1 MAAIAQDVRRQH
13 ARRTRLD
20 PQLIDQCVRRTVAA
34 KAGVPFIWHDDIAN
48 ERLDP
53 VGNVRGPIDCI
64 GDNHV
69 SSPDGGHGTGLS
81 YNQVGLAPPVITSH
95 VPEMADPDQN
105 NAAQRIYLAI
115 QHDVERGRLVPG
127 QRLVE
132 GDLAAKYD
140 VGRNAVREA
149 MQRLEG
155 RGIVD
160 LTRHRSAAIRQL
172 SVEEMSDILDV
183 AEALM
188 VLLGRRAAANFA
200 EEKAAGVAALIATLE
215 ADPSALDF
223 TAVRRDFYRTMLAIA
238 GNRELERLLP
248 SVSMPILYAQ
258 CRAAGFN
265 RMRLEDYR
273 QILSAVV
280 AGDAN
285 AAERSARAHVAKVR
299 IIVAAL
305 E

>member
-1 MAAIAQDVRRQH
+1 
-13 ARRTRLD
+13 
-20 PQLIDQCVRRTVAA
+20 
-34 KAGVPFIWHDDIAN
+34 
-48 ERLDP
+48 
-53 VGNVRGPIDCI
+53 
-64 GDNHV
+64 
-69 SSPDGGHGTGLS
+69 
-81 YNQVGLAPPVITSH
+81 
-95 VPEMADPDQN
+95 MADPDQN